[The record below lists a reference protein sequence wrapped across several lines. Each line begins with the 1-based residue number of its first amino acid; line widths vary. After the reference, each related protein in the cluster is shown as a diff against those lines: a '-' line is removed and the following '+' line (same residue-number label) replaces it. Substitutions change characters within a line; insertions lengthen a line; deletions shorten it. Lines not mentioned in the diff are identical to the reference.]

1 MTNRFLL
8 SGWRIKNELGIISES
23 WDLDEHDEGEYKK
36 RGAAYKQYIMT

>member
-8 SGWRIKNELGIISES
+8 SGWRIKDELGINSES

-36 RGAAYKQYIMT
+36 RDAAYEQYMMT